1 MSDPHFASGNQN
13 QEVGHSGGRPET
25 YLDNDQSQSSKSQG
39 FVDGVMSSVGMGN
52 GDDSKTNNN
61 NNNNNNNNSNQ
72 GAQRASEDSSNP
84 SLGDMPGRVSHKI
97 RDHIAPNA
105 AVVDANKKPGLSKKD
120 RPAGTAFPIAGVA
133 NQNAVDPKKA
143 HHQQNSVPNKV
154 DDTHINSQERTAE
167 QKAGAIAVPDN
178 KLPGNAAYQKNYT
191 PMDRKATAD
200 EFDLIQ
206 GGPGVPG
213 LSSRIEAEG
222 EDKGKVSDS
231 IDGAYIE
238 KMAAKNMEKNQIPEP
253 KKLGWKQMGGW
264 SEEMG
269 ITSDEQA
276 DDLITKSTLLEEYIA
291 NKFYGD
297 WYHNIACIVVTGV
310 LSFLVAKLG
319 GGTAWLILVLAV
331 TGTYYRTSIRRLR
344 RNVRDDIT
352 REAAVKRIESE
363 EETMEWLNLFM
374 VKFWVIYEPVLAA
387 TVVQIGNQVLAGSTP
402 GFIES
407 MAIESFTLGT
417 KPPRVDHVRTF
428 PKTEDDV
435 SIMDW
440 KFSFTPNDT
449 EDLTARQLKNKVNPK
464 VVLSVRI
471 GKGVVSKSL
480 PILLED
486 MSFSGHVRI
495 RIRMMT
501 LFPHIQTVD
510 ISFLE
515 PPDFDFVLK
524 PIGGE
529 TLGFD
534 INVIPGLTS
543 FIHEMVH
550 ANIGP
555 MMYAPNA
562 FQLNVQQMLSGS
574 ALDSAVGVLAI
585 TVYRAGNLK
594 GSGRIGNTVDPYII
608 FWLKNE
614 ECGRTSVKKDTCN
627 PRWNETKYL
636 LVNNLTEVLRME
648 IIDFN
653 DFRTDKTIGSV
664 SMNLDTVSAKPE
676 QKGIHGEVLEGRKKK
691 GTLIY
696 DARWFPVLEG
706 KTLEDG
712 TTEPPPDSP
721 SGILRVVINQCK
733 DLDPKLSMVGQ
744 LSPYVEL
751 AFNGKLLHNTNV
763 IKRSNNP
770 VWDDAFEFLVTD
782 KDSGK
787 VSFTVKDSRGMSS
800 DPVIGKI
807 QKTVDD
813 LVESTEDGED
823 WHDFAD
829 AGRMRITAL
838 WKPLGLS
845 GVGGGSG
852 YVEPIG
858 VLRFHIIKAT
868 DLRNLETVG
877 KVDPYVRILV
887 GGYARCRTRT
897 ITANLDPVWDEYIY
911 APVHSSHE
919 RITVEC
925 MDSEKVSHDRSL
937 GKFEHRASSIIKTDD
952 DGNYVPYVDEK
963 GHVGELQLG
972 KKSPKGRVEF
982 YCSFYPCL
990 PVMSPAE
997 QKKKAEIDEK
1007 KAAQAKEKGVAASV
1021 KSGASKQE
1029 GGGGWWGGGAAKED
1043 PQADLKAASN
1053 DNDDTAK
1060 GSDSGAIDST
1070 GLDGSEGD
1078 STLKADTPKAMTPEE
1093 QKAKI
1098 KADTKAKA
1106 AAAKDKTKAAKAAD
1120 KAGAQSDNVN
1130 PKSKGVDED
1139 TTEEADHPVGGV
1151 DESSGGDA
1159 FEGKLDWPFDKI
1171 VSHDTGLLPFTMK
1184 SYKVIGEKECYLQV
1198 LFDEFAI
1205 PKWSSG
1211 KIKENNPECNETS
1224 DAMIRELYK
1233 SKITVRLT
1241 SRKSIETDEERKEH
1255 LLGSHTMNTFDFL
1268 KSSYGKD
1275 YTMAFDTKRGH
1286 CECVMSAWYLPL
1298 EFSIDPCESLDNMG
1312 YLKVSVLD
1320 AHDLP
1325 AADRS
1330 GKSDPY
1336 AVFDLE
1342 GKRVFKTKTQKKTL
1356 DPVWNEFFEMA
1367 ISSLIK
1373 ADFTVN
1379 VWDWDMGPADDD
1391 FLGKAR
1397 VDLSD
1402 INPHEEAV
1410 KVLDLF
1416 GEDGEHAGSI
1426 RLAFN
1431 FSPEYIPKTWQGK
1444 SMMSGAVGTP
1454 GKIITSVAGAPIK
1467 GIGFVGH
1474 GVHRGASKLK
1484 RAIFGRHKDKG
1495 DEDSEGEMREDPND
1509 GETHGSE
1516 HDLNESEP
1524 GVSHFGGPS
1533 SARNP
1538 HAADTDTGATSGHPH
1553 LGGAMDGAHNAASA
1567 VGGAVGGAG
1576 HAVGGAFS
1584 GLKDKVAG
1592 HRAANASYDDDPNVD
1607 VDAVNEGQ
1615 DQPRRSGLGARMK
1628 GMMASNHEDDP
1639 TSASPVDSADGQQGG
1654 HHSHN
1659 PFGRIERDFDK
1670 VGSKINPFNRG
1681 GNDKGNDG
1689 DHNLKAPAMPDARKS
1704 MERKSMDSHLSPSD
1718 TRGSIMSSRTGRTGR
1733 TGHSRA
1739 NSTASNHGAAA
1750 LFQGETF
1757 PGTLTILRA
1766 RGFQGTD
1773 RLQVKVYLSG
1783 RKDRELWKKRIKPTE
1798 REDYDINQEVP
1809 FKAEPTAKLVIS
1821 CKEDRTFGR
1830 SEHFGRWSVN
1840 VAEIKNG
1847 EQEIEFGENGFMKI
1861 NLHFEQPDL
1870 SERLS

>member
-1 MSDPHFASGNQN
+1 MSDPHFASGDQN
-13 QEVGHSGGRPET
+13 QKVLHSGGRPET
-25 YLDNDQSQSSKSQG
+25 YLDIDQKDKSPG
-39 FVDGVMSSVGMGN
+39 FVDDVMSSMGMGHSSGSDSKNQSQQPQQQTNAKAAASPSN
-52 GDDSKTNNN
+52 GDDPNLVTN
-61 NNNNNNNNSNQ
+61 
-72 GAQRASEDSSNP
+72 
-84 SLGDMPGRVSHKI
+84 KI
-97 RDHIAPNA
+97 RQHVAPNA
-105 AVVDANKKPGLSKKD
+105 SVVDANKKPGVSKND
-120 RPAGTAFPIAGVA
+120 RPAGTAIPVAGVA
-133 NQNAVDPKKA
+133 NPAAVDPAKA
-143 HHQQNSVPNKV
+143 QQAQSHPNQPQQGSGPTVLSSKQEQAEKQAERLAEERSGAVP
-154 DDTHINSQERTAE
+154 
-167 QKAGAIAVPDN
+167 VPDN
-178 KLPGNAAYQKNYT
+178 KLPGSAAYTKNYT
-191 PMDRKATAD
+191 PMDRKATAE
-200 EFDLIQ
+200 EFAIIPA
-206 GGPGVPG
+206 GPGIPG
-213 LSSRIEAEG
+213 LAARTEEEG
-222 EDKGKVSDS
+222 DGEKVSDS

-238 KMAAKNMEKNQIPEP
+238 KMAKENIPENKIPEP
-253 KKLGWKQMGGW
+253 KALGWKQMGGW

-297 WYHNIACIVVTGV
+297 WYHNIICIVVTGV
-310 LSFLVAKLG
+310 LSFVVAKLG

-352 REAAVKRIESE
+352 RESAVKKIESE

-374 VKFWVIYEPVLAA
+374 TKFWVIYEPVLAA

-464 VVLSVRI
+464 VVLAVRI
-471 GKGVVSKSL
+471 GKGVVSKAL
-480 PILLED
+480 PILLEN

-562 FQLNVQQMLSGS
+562 FQLNVQQMLAGS
-574 ALDSAVGVLAI
+574 ALDSAVGCLAI

-594 GSGRIGNTVDPYII
+594 GSGRIGNTVDPYIT
-608 FWLKNE
+608 FWLKDKE
-614 ECGRTSVKKDTCN
+614 FGRTSVKKDTCN
-627 PRWNETKYL
+627 PRWNETKYI

-648 IIDFN
+648 LIDFN

-664 SMNLDTVSAKPE
+664 SFNMDSVQEKPE

-691 GTLIY
+691 GTLVY

-721 SGILRVVINQCK
+721 SGILRVIINQCK
-733 DLDPKLSMVGQ
+733 DLDPKQSMVGQ

-763 IKRSNNP
+763 LKRTNNP

-782 KDSGK
+782 KDAGK
-787 VSFTVKDSRGMSS
+787 VSLVVKDSRGMSS

-829 AGRMRITAL
+829 AGRMRISAV

-858 VLRFHIIKAT
+858 VLRFHIIKAD

-877 KVDPYVRILV
+877 KVDPYVRILC

-897 ITANLDPVWDEYIY
+897 ITANLSPHWDEFIY

-919 RITVEC
+919 RITLEC

-937 GKFEHRASSIIKTDD
+937 GKFEHRASSIIKTDE
-952 DGNYVPYVDEK
+952 DGNYLPYVDEK

-982 YCSFYPCL
+982 YCSFFPCL
-990 PVMSPAE
+990 PVLSPAD
-997 QKKKAEIDEK
+997 QKRKEELEEK
-1007 KAAQAKEKGVAASV
+1007 KSKAASV
-1021 KSGASKQE
+1021 KGAAASIKSGESKDQ
-1029 GGGGWWGGGAAKED
+1029 GGSWWGGRKSMED
-1043 PQADLKAASN
+1043 PQADLKNAASG
-1053 DNDDTAK
+1053 TSEAP
-1060 GSDSGAIDST
+1060 SGAIGATGAVNDGASQTSST
-1070 GLDGSEGD
+1070 RAAGD
-1078 STLKADTPKAMTPEE
+1078 KPMTPEE

-1106 AAAKDKTKAAKAAD
+1106 DASKEKAKAAKAAD
-1120 KAGAQSDNVN
+1120 KAGAKVDTKD
-1130 PKSKGVDED
+1130 KSKSSDSQPSA
-1139 TTEEADHPVGGV
+1139 EADHPVGGV
-1151 DESSGGDA
+1151 DESSGGDP
-1159 FEGKLDWPFDKI
+1159 FEGKLDWNFDKI
-1171 VSHDTGLLPFTMK
+1171 VQHDTGLLPFTVK
-1184 SYKVIGEKECYLQV
+1184 SFKTQEKDCYLQV

-1211 KIKENNPECNETS
+1211 KIRESNPQVNETS

-1241 SRKSIETDEERKEH
+1241 SRKSIETDDERKEY
-1255 LLGSHTMNTFDFL
+1255 LLGSHTMSTFEFL
-1268 KSSYGKD
+1268 KEAYGKD
-1275 YTMAFDTKRGH
+1275 YSFSFETKKSNVSV
-1286 CECVMSAWYLPL
+1286 VMTSWYLPL
-1298 EFSIDPCESLDNMG
+1298 EFDIDPCESFDNMG

-1336 AVFDLE
+1336 ALFELE
-1342 GKRVFKTKTQKKTL
+1342 GKRVFKSKTQKKTL

-1373 ADFTVN
+1373 ADFYVD
-1379 VWDWDMGPADDD
+1379 VYDWDMGPADDD

-1402 INPHEEAV
+1402 IQPHEEAV
-1410 KVLDLF
+1410 KVIDLE

-1467 GIGFVGH
+1467 GLGFVGH
-1474 GVHRGASKLK
+1474 GVHKGASKLK
-1484 RAIFGRHKDKG
+1484 RAIFGRHKDKDG
-1495 DEDSEGEMREDPND
+1495 SDDDETGFHDEEGTG
-1509 GETHGSE
+1509 GEE
-1516 HDLNESEP
+1516 HDLHHEDGP
-1524 GVSHFGGPS
+1524 VSHFGGPS

-1538 HAADTDTGATSGHPH
+1538 HAADTDKGASPSGIGGHMGNAM
-1553 LGGAMDGAHNAASA
+1553 GGAGNAASSAGHA

-1576 HAVGGAFS
+1576 HAVGGAF
-1584 GLKDKVAG
+1584 GHLKDKVSG
-1592 HRAANASYDDDPNVD
+1592 NKSANYDEAE
-1607 VDAVNEGQ
+1607 VDAINHGHEPEGEG
-1615 DQPRRSGLGARMK
+1615 RRSGLGARMK

-1639 TSASPVDSADGQQGG
+1639 TSDAGTSDGVDNHRHRPFSKVEKG
-1654 HHSHN
+1654 
-1659 PFGRIERDFDK
+1659 FGRIEK
-1670 VGSKINPFNRG
+1670 KMNPFASH
-1681 GNDKGNDG
+1681 DDEQANDG
-1689 DHNLKAPAMPDARKS
+1689 DHNLQPPVMPDARKS
-1704 MERKSMDSHLSPSD
+1704 MERKSMESRQLSPSD
-1718 TRGSIMSSRTGRTGR
+1718 TRGSIMSGRTGR
-1733 TGHSRA
+1733 TGHSRTQ
-1739 NSTASNHGAAA
+1739 SRASSGGGQHGGAAV
-1750 LFQGETF
+1750 LFQGEAF
-1757 PGTLTILRA
+1757 PGHLTIIRA
-1766 RGFQGTD
+1766 RGFEGTD
-1773 RLQVKVYLSG
+1773 RLQVKVYLSNG
-1783 RKDRELWKKRIKPTE
+1783 RKDRELFKKRVKPTSG
-1798 REDYDINQEVP
+1798 EDYDLNQP
-1809 FKAEPTAKLVIS
+1809 IDFKAEPGATLVIS
-1821 CKEDRTFGR
+1821 CKEERKFGR
-1830 SEHFGRWSVN
+1830 SESFGRWTVQA
-1840 VAEIKNG
+1840 AEIKEG
-1847 EQEIEFGENGFMKI
+1847 EQEIEFGEKGFMKI
-1861 NLHFEQPDL
+1861 NLHYEHPDL
-1870 SERLS
+1870 SERL

>member
-1 MSDPHFASGNQN
+1 MSDQHFASGNQN
-13 QEVGHSGGRPET
+13 QEVLHSGGRPET
-25 YLDNDQSQSSKSQG
+25 YLDDSQTKKSKG
-39 FVDGVMSSVGMGN
+39 FVDGVMDSMGMGN
-52 GDDSKTNNN
+52 GNDNDNDKEPRQQATKRGSEESPSNGDD
-61 NNNNNNNNSNQ
+61 
-72 GAQRASEDSSNP
+72 
-84 SLGDMPGRVSHKI
+84 PGRVGHKI

-105 AVVDANKKPGLSKKD
+105 AVVSSEKKPGLSKND
-120 RPAGTAFPIAGVA
+120 RPAGTAFPVAGVA
-133 NQNAVDPKKA
+133 NKSAVDPSKVQK
-143 HHQQNSVPNKV
+143 QSSSVPNK
-154 DDTHINSQERTAE
+154 DAQIDAQERKAE
-167 QKAGAIAVPDN
+167 EKAGAVAVPDN

-191 PMDRKATAD
+191 PMDRKATAE

-206 GGPGVPG
+206 GGPGIPG
-213 LSSRIEAEG
+213 LSDRIEAGG
-222 EDKGKVSDS
+222 EDNGKVSDS

-238 KMAAKNMEKNQIPEP
+238 KMAAKNIPEKKIPEP
-253 KKLGWKQMGGW
+253 VALGWKQMGGW

-331 TGTYYRTSIRRLR
+331 SGTYYRTSIRRLR

-352 REAAVKRIESE
+352 REAAIKRIESE

-374 VKFWVIYEPVLAA
+374 TKFWVIYEPVLAA

-464 VVLSVRI
+464 VVLAVRI
-471 GKGVVSKSL
+471 GKGVVSKAL

-594 GSGRIGNTVDPYII
+594 GSGRIGNTVDPYIV

-614 ECGRTSVKKDTCN
+614 ENGRTSVKKDTCN

-664 SMNLDTVSAKPE
+664 SLNLDSIASNPE

-691 GTLIY
+691 GTLVY

-712 TTEPPPDSP
+712 TVEPPPESP

-733 DLDPKLSMVGQ
+733 DLDPKQSMVGQ

-763 IKRSNNP
+763 VKRSNNP

-782 KDSGK
+782 KDAGK
-787 VSFTVKDSRGMSS
+787 VSFVVKDSRGMSS

-829 AGRMRITAL
+829 AGRMRISAL

-845 GVGGGSG
+845 GVGGGTG

-858 VLRFHIIKAT
+858 VLRFHIIKAN

-877 KVDPYVRILV
+877 KVDPYVRVLV

-937 GKFEHRASSIIKTDD
+937 GKFEHRASSIIKTDE
-952 DGNYVPYVDEK
+952 DGNYIPHIDKK

-972 KKSPKGRVEF
+972 KKSPKGRIEF

-990 PVMSPAE
+990 PVLSPAE
-997 QKKKAEIDEK
+997 QKKKAEMDEK
-1007 KAAQAKEKGVAASV
+1007 KAATQ
-1021 KSGASKQE
+1021 SKTAPSITSSKKE
-1029 GGGGWWGGGAAKED
+1029 GGSSWWGGAAKEEED
-1043 PQADLKAASN
+1043 PQADLKKSSSALGKVQTNGSS
-1053 DNDDTAK
+1053 AK
-1060 GSDSGAIDST
+1060 GGAGAIDST
-1070 GLDGSEGD
+1070 GMDGSEQ
-1078 STLKADTPKAMTPEE
+1078 STVRDEPKAMSPEE

-1106 AAAKDKTKAAKAAD
+1106 DAAKDKTKAAQAAD
-1120 KAGAQSDNVN
+1120 KAGSKDDATVKAKAATAKAESDK
-1130 PKSKGVDED
+1130 PED
-1139 TTEEADHPVGGV
+1139 EADHPVGGV

-1159 FEGKLDWPFDKI
+1159 FEGKLDWSFDKI
-1171 VSHDTGLLPFTMK
+1171 VSNDTGLLPFTMK
-1184 SYKVIGEKECYLQV
+1184 SYKVTGERDCYLQV

-1211 KIKENNPECNETS
+1211 KIKENNPQCNETS
-1224 DAMIRELYK
+1224 DAMIRELYQ
-1233 SKITVRLT
+1233 SKMTIRLT

-1255 LLGSHTMNTFDFL
+1255 LLGSHTMPTFDFL

-1275 YTMAFDTKRGH
+1275 FKIGFDTKRGRT
-1286 CECVMSAWYLPL
+1286 ECIMSSWYLPL

-1336 AVFDLE
+1336 AIFNLE

-1373 ADFTVN
+1373 ADFSVV

-1391 FLGKAR
+1391 FLGETKI
-1397 VDLSD
+1397 DLSD
-1402 INPHEEAV
+1402 VLPHEENV
-1410 KVLDLF
+1410 KVLDLV

-1495 DEDSEGEMREDPND
+1495 DEDSEGEMHEDD
-1509 GETHGSE
+1509 GHGGGE
-1516 HDLNESEP
+1516 HDLNEDEP

-1538 HAADTDTGATSGHPH
+1538 HAAENDTGAGHTH
-1553 LGGAMDGAHNAASA
+1553 LSGAMDGAHNAVGA

-1584 GLKDKVAG
+1584 GLKDKVAAR
-1592 HRAANASYDDDPNVD
+1592 RAGNASYDDDPNVD
-1607 VDAVNEGQ
+1607 VDAVNAGE
-1615 DQPRRSGLGARMK
+1615 QPRKSGGIGSRVK
-1628 GMMASNHEDDP
+1628 GMMSSNHEDDP
-1639 TSASPVDSADGQQGG
+1639 NSPNPTGDESASAEQSG
-1654 HHSHN
+1654 HRGHN
-1659 PFGRIERDFDK
+1659 PFGKIGGEFDK
-1670 VGSKINPFNRG
+1670 VGAMGSKMNPFGRKG
-1681 GNDKGNDG
+1681 DDKSNDG
-1689 DHNLKAPAMPDARKS
+1689 DHLKAPVMPDARKS
-1704 MERKSMDSHLSPSD
+1704 MERKSMESRLSPSE
-1718 TRGSIMSSRTGRTGR
+1718 TRGSIMSSRTGRTG
-1733 TGHSRA
+1733 HSRSH
-1739 NSTASNHGAAA
+1739 STASNHGAAA

-1757 PGTLTILRA
+1757 PGTLTIVRA

-1773 RLQVKVYLSG
+1773 RLQIKVYLSG
-1783 RKDRELWKKRIKPTE
+1783 RKDRELWKKRVKPTE
-1798 REDYDINQEVP
+1798 REDYDINQEVD

-1821 CKEDRTFGR
+1821 CKEDKTFGR

-1847 EQEIEFGENGFMKI
+1847 EQEIEFGENGFMRI

-1870 SERLS
+1870 SERLG